1 MKKRYVHRNGKLVED
16 VKVQRRNF
24 HNIQPD
30 IKPYWSVA
38 SNRMIGSR
46 SSRRE
51 DLKVTGCREV
61 DPSEKKDF
69 MRDRS
74 NEHQDIQFDDKDIY
88 DINKILDRGG
98 YH

>member
-1 MKKRYVHRNGKLVED
+1 

-51 DLKVTGCREV
+51 DLKATGCREV
-61 DPSEKKDF
+61 DPSEKSNFMKQKEHKDF
-69 MRDRS
+69 KFSEKDLHR
-74 NEHQDIQFDDKDIY
+74 IDKIY
-88 DINKILDRGG
+88 RGERMD
-98 YH
+98 